1 MYPSCY
7 DCRIAFAL
15 FVLLDIIRN
24 NSICGSLDNT
34 TDTVGFRWTSVPSPI
49 SACTGQDVAFNWR
62 YQTGKYE
69 VEARTLIRYID
80 KNVELIAYWNHAQG
94 FVRDAKFKDR
104 VERIGEDGLLLKNV
118 TPKDDHVYSL
128 IVRIPS
134 ASPQQ
139 NVTLTVYEPPLDG
152 CCRPTLHQLENGT
165 GLQAQLH
172 VQACGTPPI
181 DFKWDTVPGVM
192 ANGSIAKFES
202 TEVSGTV
209 RVCVTG
215 FAVQNCYKGDP
226 KSLCQEQYIEKRSKT
241 STPEEQNVIM
251 VAVVS
256 IASTLLVLLVSGLL
270 IWLLCRQKL
279 KKCVCKEQGKNGY
292 EETLRLT
299 ETEQEQKLE
308 EAMEKV
314 ARILYTTYKTSRE
327 LALEEISK
335 LQLENIELNFHGKV
349 QPNPSYKKCLLH
361 KKQQRKLLIIEGT
374 SGSGK
379 TTWCRKFLKTWCMS
393 FKHRNDTNQ
402 GKQEEIEDIR
412 TLGLFPLLFFVS
424 LRDVGT
430 SESSIDIIQR
440 QCLKKEQLSD
450 DLDLLI
456 KHRYEKIIILIHG
469 ADEAKGDINIL
480 KKFLAMNCLKVVTC
494 QDWKPIQQAFNI
506 QSEQC
511 ETMATIRFNKIDS
524 EFEKYAKNIFSDLNY
539 PQNAYENFTKR
550 VQSKNLQSLMREVF
564 FVQPLIHI
572 WCQYDTLPSDIAG
585 VCLYFIQDNL
595 KKLRKKL
602 KSYTNLKL
610 DLQEVATFIPRA
622 RGMIFIINYGKALK
636 GLGKTAYNCL
646 NNEESEDIFSEEELM
661 ANTDIKDNGLAEIL
675 IAAKLVSTAPVS
687 NSGGKKRL
695 RFSHP
700 MIRKFMVAFYFAFEQ
715 EHEEDDTKCKDS
727 EIINILNDLMRAEIN
742 S

>member
-7 DCRIAFAL
+7 IRRIGFAL

-34 TDTVGFRWTSVPSPI
+34 TDTAVFRWTSVPMPI

-69 VEARTLIRYID
+69 VGARTWFRD
-80 KNVELIAYWNHAQG
+80 SGRNAERIAYWNQAQG
-94 FVRDAKFKDR
+94 FVREAKFKDR
-104 VERIGEDGLLLKNV
+104 VERIGEDGLLLKSI
-118 TPKDDHVYSL
+118 TPKDNNVYTL
-128 IVRIPS
+128 IVRFPLS
-134 ASPQQ
+134 ADASPEQS
-139 NVTLTVYEPPLDG
+139 VTLTVYEPPLDG

-165 GLQAQLH
+165 GLRAQLH
-172 VQACGTPPI
+172 VQ
-181 DFKWDTVPGVM
+181 

-209 RVCVTG
+209 QVCVTG

-256 IASTLLVLLVSGLL
+256 IASTLLVLLASGLL

-279 KKCVCKEQGKNGY
+279 KKCVRKEHGNNEDY
-292 EETLRLT
+292 ETLQLIELER
-299 ETEQEQKLE
+299 KLE
-308 EAMEKV
+308 DAMEKV
-314 ARILYTTYKTSRE
+314 ARILYVTYKTSME
-327 LALEEISK
+327 LALNEISK
-335 LQLENIELNFHGKV
+335 LQLENIELNFHGEI
-349 QPNPSYKKCLLH
+349 QLNPTYQMCLYH
-361 KKQQRKLLIIEGT
+361 KENQRKLLIIEGN

-379 TTWCRKFLKTWCMS
+379 TTWCRKFLKTWCTS
-393 FKHRNDTNQ
+393 LEHRNIPRNDTDQ
-402 GKQEEIEDIR
+402 GKKEKEIEDIN
-412 TLGLFPLLFFVS
+412 TLGSFPLLFFVS

-430 SESSIDIIQR
+430 GESPIDIIQR
-440 QCLKKEQLSD
+440 QCLKNGQLSS
-450 DLDLLI
+450 DLELLI
-456 KHRYEKIIILIHG
+456 QHRHEKIIILIHG

-480 KKFLAMNCLKVVTC
+480 KKFLAINCLKIVTC
-494 QDWKPIQQAFNI
+494 QDWKSIQAFNI
-506 QSEQC
+506 QSEQHD
-511 ETMATIRFNKIDS
+511 TMATICFNKTDS
-524 EFEKYAKNIFSDLNY
+524 EVKKYAKNIFSDLDY
-539 PQNAYENFTKR
+539 PQNAYENFTER
-550 VQSKNLQSLMREVF
+550 VQSKNLQSLMGEVF

-572 WCQYDTLPSDIAG
+572 WCQYDTLPSDFAG

-610 DLQEVATFIPRA
+610 DLQEVAKFIPRA
-622 RGMIFIINYGKALK
+622 RGMIFIINYGTALK
-636 GLGKTAYNCL
+636 GLGRTAYHCL

-675 IAAKLVSTAPVS
+675 IAAKLVSTAPVA

-695 RFSHP
+695 RFCHP
-700 MIRKFMVAFYFAFEQ
+700 KIRKFMVAFYLACKQ
-715 EHEEDDTKCKDS
+715 EHEEDDTKCNDS
-727 EIINILNDLMRAEIN
+727 EIINILNDLTRD
-742 S
+742 